1 MATAVFSTPRLTHRL
16 LCAGDE
22 ALFCSLYTDAETM
35 RFIAPPLSMERA
47 QRAFRS
53 AVRLTQQPS
62 TDRLFYALIAGD
74 GQPVGISS
82 LLQID
87 LQNRRLEAGILILGA
102 HRARGFA
109 REGLRGLLVH
119 AFATLPIDEVW
130 VQIAVDHTVVEK
142 LVMSVGLVRGAE
154 VAADANHFRTRIWSA
169 QRSRWLRD
177 VSTVNEP
184 GESNVERH

>member
-1 MATAVFSTPRLTHRL
+1 VATSAFSTARLTHRL
-16 LCAGDE
+16 LSADDE
-22 ALFCSLYTDAETM
+22 ALFCHLYTDAETM
-35 RFIAPPLSMERA
+35 RFIAPPLSLERA

-53 AVRLTQQPS
+53 AVRLTHKAS
-62 TDRLFYALIAGD
+62 TDRLFYALITAD

-87 LQNRRLEAGILILGA
+87 LPNRRLEAGILILAA

-109 REGLRGLLVH
+109 REGLQGLLIH
-119 AFATLPIDEVW
+119 AFATFPIDEVW

-154 VAADANHFRTRIWSA
+154 VAADADHFATRIWSA
-169 QRSRWLRD
+169 QRTRWLRD
-177 VSTVNEP
+177 VSTVDEP